1 MVGANQ
7 VVKEESCSRQGNE
20 LQSVRGGKKT
30 KESFDRNSFSLAVFL
45 LAKDAVSNEETCKK
59 NVREARKRKRKRKKR
74 APESELIL

>member
-45 LAKDAVSNEETCKK
+45 LAKDAVSNEET
-59 NVREARKRKRKRKKR
+59 
-74 APESELIL
+74 